1 MNEPDD
7 GINRTLSEWSTAF
20 SIGDVEAL
28 VSLVNEDA
36 EFWTHGMPAIVGRA
50 ALRDAFSAF
59 FDVYSAVQEFNEVE
73 RIIGDGWALLR
84 GTEFNTLTPVG
95 GGDPVEYIQRAFS
108 ILSCDSDG
116 RWRFARGMTNQDT
129 PPVD

>member
-1 MNEPDD
+1 VNEPDD

-36 EFWTHGMPAIVGRA
+36 EFWTHGMPAIVGRP

-73 RIIGDGWALLR
+73 RIIGD
-84 GTEFNTLTPVG
+84 
-95 GGDPVEYIQRAFS
+95 
-108 ILSCDSDG
+108 
-116 RWRFARGMTNQDT
+116 
-129 PPVD
+129 